1 MKTPKNIF
9 SFLIAG
15 ILALTLVSC
24 LQTPDENGEGKYM
37 VRILDSTKIGELEKL
52 IDLEKF
58 RPEKV
63 TFRYIFIDSTGQ
75 NDPDYLPGLTKDNS
89 LQAVLYFDSLTFN
102 KMMNQVSLMDYKS
115 PNYKKQTFD
124 FEFLNEQV
132 SDELRKSDDRT
143 YHGHPDLF
151 FGSNGGKLWVL
162 DKKILFSK

>member
-15 ILALTLVSC
+15 ILALTLASC
-24 LQTPDENGEGKYM
+24 MQTHDENGEGKYM
-37 VRILDSTKIGELEKL
+37 VRILDSSRISELEKL
-52 IDLEKF
+52 IDLKKF

-89 LQAVLYFDSLTFN
+89 LQAVLYFDSATFN
-102 KMMNQVSLMDYKS
+102 KMMERSVLMDYALVS
-115 PNYKKQTFD
+115 FSRQTFD
-124 FEFLNEQV
+124 FEFLDESV
-132 SDELRKSDDRT
+132 SKELRKSEEDD

-151 FGSNGGKLWVL
+151 FGSDKGKLWVL
-162 DKKILFSK
+162 DKKILFTN